1 MQIPPNIQQPASEPS
16 VGARVECA
24 HIASGGE
31 ERPWS
36 VYRRKSSPAYSSG
49 RPGASG
55 SSARSRTSRPATPR
69 SRVRLI
75 GTDVDKFGDYYLFI
89 DEHENDYVRILSTEL
104 GIDQWEMGLG
114 DAVEMCKTT
123 SDASIIM
130 GYGFAMLRGEMKIE
144 GIQRCLVTL

>member
-1 MQIPPNIQQPASEPS
+1 MERLSEEEFASLFVRPTRREWFLDKIQDKSTRNAAI
-16 VGARVECA
+16 ARVCN
-24 HIASGGE
+24 H
-31 ERPWS
+31 PD
-36 VYRRKSSPAYSSG
+36 VMLDPAK
-49 RPGASG
+49 
-55 SSARSRTSRPATPR
+55 
-69 SRVRLI
+69 VRLI

-144 GIQRCLVTL
+144 GIQRSLVTL